1 MNRVGHPVMDIPTS
15 GNRSGNRTDR
25 DKAIQ

>member
-1 MNRVGHPVMDIPTS
+1 MNRVGQPVEDIPTPC
-15 GNRSGNRTDR
+15 NRSGDRTDR